1 MPDLVISTEQDSV
14 SKPMDISKINFYNG
28 AICASV
34 LAVTAPTDQKSK
46 ECVKQ
51 AEEDLDNLMLIIK
64 AKVTEEAQYLLDAEP
79 SVFEKWFRKNIKNKI
94 NS

>member
-1 MPDLVISTEQDSV
+1 
-14 SKPMDISKINFYNG
+14 MDISKINFYNG

-34 LAVTAPTDQKSK
+34 LAVTAPTAQKSK
-46 ECVKQ
+46 QCVKE

-64 AKVTEEAQYLLDAEP
+64 AKVREEAEYLLNAEP
-79 SVFEKWFRKNIKNKI
+79 SVFKEWFRKNIKNDDRIDKI

>member
-1 MPDLVISTEQDSV
+1 
-14 SKPMDISKINFYNG
+14 MDISKINFYNG

-46 ECVKQ
+46 QCVKE
-51 AEEDLDNLMLIIK
+51 AEQDLDNLMLIIK
-64 AKVTEEAQYLLDAEP
+64 AKVMEEAQYLLNAEP
-79 SVFEKWFRKNIKNKI
+79 SVFKEWFRKNIKNDDRLDKI

>member
-1 MPDLVISTEQDSV
+1 
-14 SKPMDISKINFYNG
+14 MDISKINFYNG

-64 AKVTEEAQYLLDAEP
+64 AKVTEEAQYLLDAKP
-79 SVFEKWFRKNIKNKI
+79 SVFKEWFRDKLRD
-94 NS
+94 SVPFSVRFFF